1 MGPVD
6 ESGQAR
12 DSTAP
17 PRSRYHIRI
26 LDDGTVVF
34 TDLPTGLA
42 EVASVVA
49 GSAPGVEE
57 DAQGGDEGER

>member
-1 MGPVD
+1 M
-6 ESGQAR
+6 SGAELAGGEE
-12 DSTAP
+12 DSTAA

-49 GSAPGVEE
+49 GTDPGVSE
-57 DAQGGDEGER
+57 DAHGGDEGER